1 MSQTKPSL
9 LKIYWILMKPRV
21 VFLLQVTALCGIFT
35 YDFSEG
41 YDNGRNYVDS
51 IWTSFVVLLGGTM
64 ASGGSIAV
72 NIWYERDIDTL
83 KERT

>member
-35 YDFSEG
+35 YDFKEG
-41 YDNGRNYVDS
+41 YTIQVG
-51 IWTSFVVLLGGTM
+51 IT
-64 ASGGSIAV
+64 
-72 NIWYERDIDTL
+72 
-83 KERT
+83 